1 MKIIQPCVEGRLIRR
16 YKRFL
21 ADIELIDGRMIT
33 AHTPNTGSMK
43 GCSDPGSRVWVYDT
57 QNPARKYIYSWDL
70 VEDTDG
76 HLVGIHTG
84 RPNYLVR
91 EAIET
96 GVISELHGY
105 KEIKMEAKYFD
116 KGTRFDLLLSGHEK
130 EKDCFVEVKNVTA
143 KRSEDVAIFPDAV
156 TTRGQK
162 HLVMLEDAVTRGYRA
177 VMVYCIQRDDVT
189 SFSPAYEIDQDYS
202 SALIQASENGVE
214 VYAYKSRISPVEITL
229 REPVRLDLYISVPP

>member
-1 MKIIQPCVEGRLIRR
+1 MKITQPCIEGRLIKR

-21 ADIELIDGRMIT
+21 ADIELVDGRIIT

-57 QNPARKYIYSWDL
+57 QNPSRKYIYSWDL
-70 VEDTDG
+70 VEDSEG

-96 GVISELHGY
+96 GVISGLQGY
-105 KEIKMEAKYFD
+105 KDIKLEAKYFD
-116 KGTRFDLLLSGHEK
+116 KGTRFDLLLTGHET

-143 KRSEDVAIFPDAV
+143 KRSSHVAIFPDAV
-156 TTRGQK
+156 STRGQK
-162 HLVMLEDAVTRGYRA
+162 HLAMLEDAVTRGYRA
-177 VMVYCIQRDDVT
+177 AMVYCIQRDDVT
-189 SFSPAYEIDQDYS
+189 SFSPAFEIDPVYAN
-202 SALIQASENGVE
+202 ALIHANKNGVE
-214 VYAYKSRISPVEITL
+214 IYAYKSEISPEEIYL
-229 REPVRLDLYISVPP
+229 NKPIELNLAESI